1 MALLTR
7 AVTGVLAVGSLLSMT
22 LLPASASGTVP
33 ELVAAETA
41 GLTILT
47 VGSATLELTGGG
59 VPAYDPENLS
69 VVVGLL
75 PMTTVTDQRVSGAT
89 WSVSISATDFS
100 HAADSGVQV
109 PRGAARIYLDA
120 TTIDDL
126 RIDLIGL
133 GLLGSSID
141 TAVLRGDVAT
151 TLAGSYVLLSGESG
165 PVGSTILFQPAME
178 LAIPAATPVGSYSS
192 VITQSIS

>member
-1 MALLTR
+1 MPLFTR
-7 AVTGVLAVGSLLSMT
+7 AVTGALAAGLLLSAAAM
-22 LLPASASGTVP
+22 PASASGEGP

-47 VGSATLELTGGG
+47 IGSATLELAGGG
-59 VPAYDPENLS
+59 DAAYDPENLS

-75 PMTTVTDQRVSGAT
+75 PMTTVTDQRLSGAT
-89 WSVSISATDFS
+89 WSVSISATDFL
-100 HAADSGVQV
+100 HAADSAVQV

-133 GLLGSSID
+133 GLLGSSIE

-165 PVGSTILFQPAME
+165 PVGSTIVFQPAME
-178 LAIPAATPVGSYSS
+178 LSIPAATPVGSYAS
-192 VITQSIS
+192 VITQSVS